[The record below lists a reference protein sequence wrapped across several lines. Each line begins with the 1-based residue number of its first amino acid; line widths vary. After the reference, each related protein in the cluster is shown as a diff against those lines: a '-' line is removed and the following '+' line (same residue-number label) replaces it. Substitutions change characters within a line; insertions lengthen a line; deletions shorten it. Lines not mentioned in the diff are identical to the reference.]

1 MLLVDK
7 LNKGRLPEKPE
18 GAGPES
24 PVTPNLSSLSGKPQ
38 NLAVRVAN
46 LDRIKKTIHERLI
59 ASMGANSET
68 AKQPDVLRRIAELVD
83 EYCEEAKLKL
93 TKHDREELTELIGHD
108 VLGLGPLENLLD
120 DPEVSEIMVNGPK
133 TIFIERRGRI
143 TQAELE
149 FENERELRRVI
160 DRIVARIGRR
170 VDESSPMVDARLP
183 DGSRVNI
190 VIPPLA
196 VQGSSIT
203 IRKFSRVPYK
213 VSDLVTFGTMNKE
226 MADFIRACVRSRI
239 SMVVSGGTGSG
250 KTTTL
255 NVLSNFIPDTERVVT
270 VEDTAELQLR
280 QRNLVTLEA
289 RSANVEGRG
298 AVAIR
303 DLVVNALRMR
313 PDRIVVGECRAAET
327 LDMLQAMNTGHDG
340 SMTTVHA
347 NSPKDAINR
356 IETMVIMG
364 GSDLPFQAIRE
375 QIVGGITLL
384 VQQARLRDGRRVVTH
399 ISEITG
405 INGNQIQLQD
415 ICLFD
420 QTGIDDEGNVL
431 GAFRWTG
438 VVPKLLPRLKA
449 NGEDFPIEVFGRSGL
464 QVIEGQSAA
473 AGDAGL
479 RATAQRRLPKW
490 SCSRH

>member
-18 GAGPES
+18 GTGDQP
-24 PVTPNLSSLSGKPQ
+24 PVAPSMSSLSVKPQ
-38 NLAVRVAN
+38 NLAARIAN
-46 LDRIKKTIHERLI
+46 LDKIKKTIHERLI
-59 ASMGANSET
+59 TSMGSNSET
-68 AKQPDVLRRIAELVD
+68 ANQADVLRRIGELVD

-196 VQGSSIT
+196 VQGSSVT

-213 VSDLVTFGTMNKE
+213 VNDLVSFGTLNKE

-280 QRNLVTLEA
+280 QRNLVPLEA
-289 RSANVEGRG
+289 RAANVEGRG
-298 AVAIR
+298 SVTIR

-313 PDRIVVGECRAAET
+313 PDRIVVGECRSGEA

-347 NSPKDAINR
+347 NSPKDALNR
-356 IETMVIMG
+356 LETMVIMA
-364 GSDLPFQAIRE
+364 GSELPFQAIRE

-384 VQQARLRDGRRVVTH
+384 VQQARLRDGRRVVTY

-405 INGNQIQLQD
+405 LIGNQIQIQD
-415 ICLFD
+415 ICRFD
-420 QTGIDDEGNVL
+420 QTGIDEDGNVL
-431 GAFRWTG
+431 GSFRWTG

-449 NGEDFPIEVFGRSGL
+449 NGEDFPTSVFGAAGL
-464 QVIEGQSAA
+464 QLIEGSAEP
-473 AGDAGL
+473 D
-479 RATAQRRLPKW
+479 TTERRVAE
-490 SCSRH
+490 RRTVE

>member
-7 LNKGRLPEKPE
+7 LNKGKHPEKPE
-18 GAGPES
+18 GGDTAAGSGP
-24 PVTPNLSSLSGKPQ
+24 SSLVVKPQ
-38 NLAVRVAN
+38 NITARIPN
-46 LDRIKKTIHERLI
+46 IDRIKKVVHERLL
-59 ASMGANSET
+59 ATQSLNADT
-68 AKQPDVLRRIAELVD
+68 ATTEVVQRRIAELVD
-83 EYCEEAKLKL
+83 QYCEEVKLKL
-93 TKHDREELTELIGHD
+93 TKHDREELAALISND
-108 VLGLGPLENLLD
+108 VLGLGPLEVLLD

-143 TQAELE
+143 TQSEQV
-149 FENERELRRVI
+149 FESERELRRVI

-213 VSDLVTFGTMNKE
+213 VQDLITFGTLNQE
-226 MADFIRACVRSRI
+226 MANFIRACVRSRI

-255 NVLSNFIPDTERVVT
+255 NVLSNYIPDTERVVT

-280 QRNLVTLEA
+280 QRNIVSLEGRA
-289 RSANVEGRG
+289 ANVEGRG

-313 PDRIVVGECRAAET
+313 PDRIVVGECRAGET

-347 NSPKDAINR
+347 NTPRDAINR
-356 IETMVIMG
+356 IETMVIIG
-364 GSDLPFQAIRE
+364 GSDLPSQAIRE
-375 QIVGGITLL
+375 QIVGGITLM

-405 INGNQIQLQD
+405 ITGNSIQLQD

-420 QTGIDDEGNVL
+420 QTGIDSEGNVL
-431 GAFRWTG
+431 GTFRWTG
-438 VVPKLLPRLKA
+438 IVPKLLPRLKA
-449 NGEDFPIEVFGRSGL
+449 NGEDISTDVFGQGGL
-464 QVIEGQSAA
+464 HLVDGSPVKAGGGAALPAA
-473 AGDAGL
+473 ADN
-479 RATAQRRLPKW
+479 R
-490 SCSRH
+490 

>member
-7 LNKGRLPEKPE
+7 LNKGKLPEKPE
-18 GAGPES
+18 GGEPAP
-24 PVTPNLSSLSGKPQ
+24 TPGLSSLVVKPT
-38 NLAVRVAN
+38 NLAARIPNV
-46 LDRIKKTIHERLI
+46 DRIKKTVHERLI
-59 ASMGANSET
+59 TSLGLNSDTYGA
-68 AKQPDVLRRIAELVD
+68 DVVERQIGVLVD
-83 EYCEEAKLKL
+83 QYCEEAKLKL
-93 TKHDREELTELIGHD
+93 TKHDREELAELILHD
-108 VLGLGPLENLLD
+108 VLGLGPLESLLED
-120 DPEVSEIMVNGPK
+120 AEVSEIMVNGPK
-133 TIFIERRGRI
+133 TIFTERRGRI
-143 TQAELE
+143 TQADLE
-149 FENERELRRVI
+149 FESEVQLRKVI

-170 VDESSPMVDARLP
+170 VDESSPMVDARLQ

-196 VQGSSIT
+196 VNGSSIT

-213 VSDLVTFGTMNKE
+213 VQDLVTFGTLNND
-226 MADFIRACVRSRI
+226 MANFIRACVRSRI

-280 QRNLVTLEA
+280 QRNLVSLEA

-298 AVAIR
+298 AVPIR

-356 IETMVIMG
+356 LETMVIMG

-399 ISEITG
+399 ISEIIG
-405 INGNQIQLQD
+405 ISGSNIQLQD

-431 GAFRWTG
+431 GTFRWTG
-438 VVPKLLPRLKA
+438 VIPKLLPRLKA
-449 NGEDFPIEVFGRSGL
+449 NGEDFPVEVFGKTGL
-464 QVIEGQSAA
+464 QLIEGQGHTAG
-473 AGDAGL
+473 GDAAR
-479 RATAQRRLPKW
+479 RATAD
-490 SCSRH
+490 

>member
-18 GAGPES
+18 GAEPES

-38 NLAVRVAN
+38 NLAARVAS

-120 DPEVSEIMVNGPK
+120 DPQVTEIMVNGPK

-143 TQAELE
+143 AQSELQ
-149 FENERELRRVI
+149 FEKEVQLLRVI

-170 VDESSPMVDARLP
+170 VDESSPMVDARLQ

-196 VQGSSIT
+196 VQGSSVT
-203 IRKFSRVPYK
+203 IRKFSRSPYR
-213 VSDLVTFGTMNKE
+213 VDDLVSFGTLNQE
-226 MADFIRACVRSRI
+226 MAAFIRACVRSRI

-255 NVLSNFIPDTERVVT
+255 NVLSNFIPDSERVVT

-280 QRNLVTLEA
+280 QRNLVSLEA

-384 VQQARLRDGRRVVTH
+384 VQQARLRDGRRVITH

-405 INGNQIQLQD
+405 LEGNSIQVQD
-415 ICLFD
+415 ICRFD
-420 QTGIDDEGNVL
+420 QTGIDAEGNVL

-438 VVPKLLPRLKA
+438 VVPKLMPRLKA
-449 NGEDFPIEVFGRSGL
+449 NAEDFPMQTFGQGGL
-464 QVIEGQSAA
+464 QVIEGAPPLDRREHGVRAA
-473 AGDAGL
+473 
-479 RATAQRRLPKW
+479 QE
-490 SCSRH
+490 

>member
-18 GAGPES
+18 SGGDG
-24 PVTPNLSSLSGKPQ
+24 TPAVPSAPPGVKTPM
-38 NLAVRVAN
+38 LATRIPNV
-46 LDRIKKTIHERLI
+46 DRIKKTIHEQLI
-59 ASMGANSET
+59 ASLGFNSDNHKRE
-68 AKQPDVLRRIAELVD
+68 DILRRIGELVD
-83 EYCEEAKLKL
+83 RYCEETKLKL
-93 TKHDREELTELIGHD
+93 TKFDRDELCELIIDD
-108 VLGLGPLENLLD
+108 VLGLGPLESLLS

-143 TQAELE
+143 TQSQLE
-149 FENERELRRVI
+149 FENETQLRKVI

-190 VIPPLA
+190 VIPPLS

-203 IRKFSRVPYK
+203 IRKFSRVPLK
-213 VSDLVTFGTMNKE
+213 AQDLIGFGTLNKE
-226 MADFIRACVRSRI
+226 MSDFIRACVRSRI

-255 NVLSNFIPDTERVVT
+255 NVLSNFIPETERVVT

-280 QRNLVTLEA
+280 QRNLVSLEA

-298 AVAIR
+298 SVSIR
-303 DLVVNALRMR
+303 DLVINALRMR
-313 PDRIVVGECRAAET
+313 PDRIVVGECRSAET

-347 NSPKDAINR
+347 NSPRDAVGR

-375 QIVGGITLL
+375 QIVGGITLF
-384 VQQARLRDGRRVVTH
+384 VQQARLRDGRRLITH

-405 INGNQIQLQD
+405 LSGNQIQLQD
-415 ICLFD
+415 ICVFD
-420 QTGIDDEGNVL
+420 QTGIDQEGNVL
-431 GAFRWTG
+431 GTFRWTG
-438 VVPKLLPRLKA
+438 VIPKLLPRLKA
-449 NGEDFPIEVFGRSGL
+449 NGEDFPIEVFGASRL
-464 QVIEGQSAA
+464 KVIDGTARTAEPGSAQQA
-473 AGDAGL
+473 MAD
-479 RATAQRRLPKW
+479 
-490 SCSRH
+490 

>member
-7 LNKGRLPEKPE
+7 LNKGKLPEKPE
-18 GAGPES
+18 GGENAQ
-24 PVTPNLSSLSGKPQ
+24 TPGLSSLVVKPT
-38 NLAVRVAN
+38 NISARVPN
-46 LDRIKKTIHERLI
+46 VERIKKTIHERLI
-59 ASMGANSET
+59 TALGLNSDT
-68 AKQPDVLRRIAELVD
+68 YSVDIVQRKIGDLVD
-83 EYCEEAKLKL
+83 EYCEENKLKL
-93 TKHDREELTELIGHD
+93 TKHDRDELTELIVHD
-108 VLGLGPLENLLD
+108 VLGLGPLESLLG

-143 TQAELE
+143 TQADLE
-149 FENERELRRVI
+149 FESEMQLRRVI

-196 VQGSSIT
+196 VQGSSVT

-213 VSDLVTFGTMNKE
+213 VQDLITFGTLNQDMSN
-226 MADFIRACVRSRI
+226 FIRACVRSRI

-280 QRNLVTLEA
+280 QRNLVSLEA

-298 AVAIR
+298 AVPIR

-313 PDRIVVGECRAAET
+313 PDRIVVGECRAGET

-356 IETMVIMG
+356 IETMVIIG
-364 GSDLPFQAIRE
+364 GSDLPSQAIRE

-405 INGNQIQLQD
+405 ITGNQIQLQD
-415 ICLFD
+415 ICVFD

-431 GAFRWTG
+431 GTFRWTG
-438 VVPKLLPRLKA
+438 VIPKLLPRLKA
-449 NGEDFPIEVFGRSGL
+449 NGEDFPVEVFGKTGL
-464 QVIEGQSAA
+464 QVIEGHSRQSQSDAA
-473 AGDAGL
+473 Q
-479 RATAQRRLPKW
+479 RATAD
-490 SCSRH
+490 

>member
-7 LNKGRLPEKPE
+7 LNKGKLPEKPE
-18 GAGPES
+18 SGEPSAS
-24 PVTPNLSSLSGKPQ
+24 PGLSSLVVKPG
-38 NLAVRVAN
+38 NIAARIPNVEK
-46 LDRIKKTIHERLI
+46 IKKTVHEQLI
-59 ASMGANSET
+59 STLGLNSDNYS
-68 AKQPDVLRRIAELVD
+68 ADIVQRSIAQLVD
-83 EYCEEAKLKL
+83 EYCDETKLRL
-93 TKHDREELTELIGHD
+93 TKHDREELSELILHD
-108 VLGLGPLENLLD
+108 VLGLGPLESLLS

-143 TQAELE
+143 TQADLE
-149 FENERELRRVI
+149 FESEMQLRRVI

-170 VDESSPMVDARLP
+170 VDESSPMVDARLQ

-213 VSDLVTFGTMNKE
+213 VQDLVTFGTLNQE
-226 MADFIRACVRSRI
+226 MANFIRASVRSRI

-280 QRNLVTLEA
+280 QRNLVSLEA

-298 AVAIR
+298 AVPIR

-313 PDRIVVGECRAAET
+313 PDRIVVGECRAGET

-347 NSPKDAINR
+347 NSPKDALNR
-356 IETMVIMG
+356 IETMVIMT
-364 GSDLPFQAIRE
+364 GSDLPSQAIRE
-375 QIVGGITLL
+375 QIVGGITLF

-399 ISEITG
+399 ISEIVG
-405 INGNQIQLQD
+405 ISGSQIQVQD
-415 ICLFD
+415 ICVFD
-420 QTGIDDEGNVL
+420 QTGIDADGNVL
-431 GAFRWTG
+431 GTFRWTG

-449 NGEDFPIEVFGRSGL
+449 NGEDFPMEVFGQSGL
-464 QVIEGQSAA
+464 QVIEGQSRSA
-473 AGDAGL
+473 AGEMAR
-479 RATAQRRLPKW
+479 RASAE
-490 SCSRH
+490 

>member
-7 LNKGRLPEKPE
+7 LNKGKLPEKPDGSE
-18 GAGPES
+18 PGAAPG
-24 PVTPNLSSLSGKPQ
+24 LSSLVVKPQ
-38 NLAVRVAN
+38 NLAARVPN
-46 LDRIKKTIHERLI
+46 IDRMKKAVHERLI
-59 ASMGANSET
+59 TSLGINSDTASSDMV
-68 AKQPDVLRRIAELVD
+68 QRRIAELVD
-83 EYCEEAKLKL
+83 EYCEEAKLKI
-93 TKHDREELTELIGHD
+93 TKHDREELAELIMHD
-108 VLGLGPLENLLD
+108 VLGLGPLESLLE

-133 TIFIERRGRI
+133 TIFAERRGRL
-143 TQAELE
+143 TQSDLV

-213 VSDLVTFGTMNKE
+213 VQDLVNFGTLNHD
-226 MADFIRACVRSRI
+226 MANFIRACVRSRV

-298 AVAIR
+298 AIAIR

-420 QTGIDDEGNVL
+420 QTGIDEEGNVL
-431 GAFRWTG
+431 GTFRWTG
-438 VVPKLLPRLKA
+438 VIPKLLPRLKA
-449 NGEDFPIEVFGRSGL
+449 NGEDFPTEVFGQTGL
-464 QVIEGQSAA
+464 QVIEGQTRHAG
-473 AGDAGL
+473 GDAAL
-479 RATAQRRLPKW
+479 RATAD
-490 SCSRH
+490 

>member
-7 LNKGRLPEKPE
+7 LNKGKLPEKPE
-18 GAGPES
+18 NGEPAPLPG
-24 PVTPNLSSLSGKPQ
+24 LSSLVVKPQ
-38 NLAVRVAN
+38 GIAARVPN
-46 LDRIKKTIHERLI
+46 VDKIKKAVHERLI
-59 ASMGANSET
+59 QSLGLNSDT
-68 AKQPDVLRRIAELVD
+68 AGSDLVQRRIAELVD
-83 EYCEEAKLKL
+83 EYCDEAKLKL
-93 TKHDREELTELIGHD
+93 TKHDRDELAELIIHD
-108 VLGLGPLENLLD
+108 VLGLGPLEGLLD

-133 TIFIERRGRI
+133 TIFAERRGRL
-143 TQAELE
+143 TQSDLV
-149 FENERELRRVI
+149 FESERELRRVI

-213 VSDLVTFGTMNKE
+213 VQDLVNFGTMNHD
-226 MADFIRACVRSRI
+226 MANFIRACVRSRI

-280 QRNLVTLEA
+280 QRNLVSLEA

-313 PDRIVVGECRAAET
+313 PDRIVVGECRAGET

-375 QIVGGITLL
+375 QIVGGITLM

-420 QTGIDDEGNVL
+420 QTGIDEEGNVL
-431 GAFRWTG
+431 GTFRWTG
-438 VVPKLLPRLKA
+438 ILPKLLPRLKA
-449 NGEDFPIEVFGRSGL
+449 NGEDFPTDVFGQTGL
-464 QVIEGQSAA
+464 QVIDGQTRQGT
-473 AGDAGL
+473 GDPAQ
-479 RATAQRRLPKW
+479 RATAD
-490 SCSRH
+490 

>member
-7 LNKGRLPEKPE
+7 LNKGKLPEKPDNGE
-18 GAGPES
+18 P
-24 PVTPNLSSLSGKPQ
+24 TPPPGISSLVMKPQ
-38 NLAVRVAN
+38 GIAARVPN
-46 LDRIKKTIHERLI
+46 VDKIKKSVHERLI
-59 ASMGANSET
+59 QSLGLNSDTASSDLVQ
-68 AKQPDVLRRIAELVD
+68 KRISELVD
-83 EYCEEAKLKL
+83 EYCEEAKLRL
-93 TKHDREELTELIGHD
+93 TKHDREELAELIMHD
-108 VLGLGPLENLLD
+108 VLGLGPLEGLLD

-133 TIFIERRGRI
+133 TIFAERRGRL
-143 TQAELE
+143 TQSELV
-149 FENERELRRVI
+149 FESERELRRVI

-203 IRKFSRVPYK
+203 IRKFSRVPYR
-213 VSDLVTFGTMNKE
+213 VQDLVNFGTLNHD
-226 MADFIRACVRSRI
+226 MANFIRACVRSRI

-280 QRNLVTLEA
+280 QRNLVSLEA

-313 PDRIVVGECRAAET
+313 PDRIVVGECRAGET

-375 QIVGGITLL
+375 QIVGGITLM

-420 QTGIDDEGNVL
+420 QTGIDEEGNVL
-431 GAFRWTG
+431 GTFRWTG
-438 VVPKLLPRLKA
+438 ILPKLLPRLKA
-449 NGEDFPIEVFGRSGL
+449 NGEDFPTDVFGQTGL
-464 QVIEGQSAA
+464 QVIDGQTRPA
-473 AGDAGL
+473 AGDPAQ
-479 RATAQRRLPKW
+479 RATAD
-490 SCSRH
+490 

>member
-18 GAGPES
+18 GSGDQP
-24 PVTPNLSSLSGKPQ
+24 PVTPGVGSLVVKSQ
-38 NLAVRVAN
+38 NLAARIPN

-59 ASMGANSET
+59 ASMGSNSET
-68 AKQPDVLRRIAELVD
+68 ANQADVLRRIGELVD
-83 EYCEEAKLKL
+83 EYCEEIKLKL
-93 TKHDREELTELIGHD
+93 TKHDREELSALIGHD
-108 VLGLGPLENLLD
+108 VLGLGPLENLLE

-143 TQAELE
+143 TQAQLE

-196 VQGSSIT
+196 VQGSSVT

-213 VSDLVTFGTMNKE
+213 VNDLVSFGTLNKE
-226 MADFIRACVRSRI
+226 MADFIRACVRSRV

-289 RSANVEGRG
+289 RSANVEGKG
-298 AVAIR
+298 MVTIR

-313 PDRIVVGECRAAET
+313 PDRIVVGECRSGET

-347 NSPKDAINR
+347 NSPKDALNR
-356 IETMVIMG
+356 LETMVIMA
-364 GSDLPFQAIRE
+364 GSELPFQAIRE
-375 QIVGGITLL
+375 QIVGGITLF

-405 INGNQIQLQD
+405 LIGNQIQLQD
-415 ICLFD
+415 ICRFD
-420 QTGIDDEGNVL
+420 QTGIDEEGNVL
-431 GAFRWTG
+431 GTFRWSG

-449 NGEDFPIEVFGRSGL
+449 NGEDFPTSVFGTAGL
-464 QVIEGQSAA
+464 QLIEGSS
-473 AGDAGL
+473 DPE
-479 RATAQRRLPKW
+479 TTERRVAE
-490 SCSRH
+490 RRTVE

>member
-7 LNKGRLPEKPE
+7 LNKGKLPEKPDKGE
-18 GAGPES
+18 PAPPPG
-24 PVTPNLSSLSGKPQ
+24 LSSLVVKPQ
-38 NLAVRVAN
+38 NIAA
-46 LDRIKKTIHERLI
+46 RIPNVDIIKRTIHERLI
-59 ASMGANSET
+59 AALGQNSDT
-68 AKQPDVLRRIAELVD
+68 VSADVIQRRIETLTD
-83 EYCEEAKLKL
+83 EYCDEAKLKL
-93 TKHDREELTELIGHD
+93 TKHDRAELAELIMHD
-108 VLGLGPLENLLD
+108 VLGLGPLESLLE

-133 TIFIERRGRI
+133 TIFAERRGRLA
-143 TQAELE
+143 QSELV
-149 FENERELRRVI
+149 FENERELRKVI

-213 VSDLVTFGTMNKE
+213 VQDLVNFGTLNHD
-226 MADFIRACVRSRI
+226 MANFIRACVRSRI

-298 AVAIR
+298 AIAIR

-313 PDRIVVGECRAAET
+313 PDRIVVGECRSAET

-375 QIVGGITLL
+375 QI
-384 VQQARLRDGRRVVTH
+384 RLRDGRRVVTH

-420 QTGIDDEGNVL
+420 QTGIDEEGNVL
-431 GAFRWTG
+431 GTFRWTG

-449 NGEDFPIEVFGRSGL
+449 NGEDFPVEVFGQHGL
-464 QVIEGQSAA
+464 KVIEGQTHHAGADAA
-473 AGDAGL
+473 QG
-479 RATAQRRLPKW
+479 ATAD
-490 SCSRH
+490 

>member
-7 LNKGRLPEKPE
+7 LNKGKQPEKPDNNE
-18 GAGPES
+18 PAAPPS
-24 PVTPNLSSLSGKPQ
+24 LSSLVVKPT
-38 NLAVRVAN
+38 NIAARIPNV
-46 LDRIKKTIHERLI
+46 DKIKKTVHERLI
-59 ASMGANSET
+59 ASLGLNSDT
-68 AKQPDVLRRIAELVD
+68 YSSDIVQKRIAELVD
-83 EYCEEAKLKL
+83 EYCEETKLRL
-93 TKHDREELTELIGHD
+93 TKHDREELAELILHD
-108 VLGLGPLENLLD
+108 VLGLGPLESLLS
-120 DPEVSEIMVNGPK
+120 DPEISEIMINGPK
-133 TIFIERRGRI
+133 TLFVERRGRI
-143 TQAELE
+143 AQADVE
-149 FENERELRRVI
+149 FESEMQLRRVI

-196 VQGSSIT
+196 VQGSSVT
-203 IRKFSRVPYK
+203 IRKFSRVPYR
-213 VSDLVTFGTMNKE
+213 VQDLITFGTLNQH

-280 QRNLVTLEA
+280 QRNLVSLEA

-298 AVAIR
+298 AVPIR

-313 PDRIVVGECRAAET
+313 PDRIVVGECRAGET

-356 IETMVIMG
+356 IETMVIIG
-364 GSDLPFQAIRE
+364 GSDLPSQAIRE

-384 VQQARLRDGRRVVTH
+384 VQQARLRDGRRVLTH

-405 INGNQIQLQD
+405 ITGNQIQLQD
-415 ICLFD
+415 ICVFD
-420 QTGIDDEGNVL
+420 QTGIDNEGNVL
-431 GAFRWTG
+431 GTFRWTG

-449 NGEDFPIEVFGRSGL
+449 NGEDFPMEVFGQAGL
-464 QVIEGQSAA
+464 QVIDGHSRTNAGEMAHRAA
-473 AGDAGL
+473 AE
-479 RATAQRRLPKW
+479 
-490 SCSRH
+490 

>member
-7 LNKGRLPEKPE
+7 VNKGRNPDKPE
-18 GAGPES
+18 RGGEPGAIPTLGGL
-24 PVTPNLSSLSGKPQ
+24 VVKPQ
-38 NLAVRVAN
+38 NIAARVPN
-46 LDRIKKTIHERLI
+46 VDKIKHTIHERLI
-59 ASMGANSET
+59 ASIGLQSDNYKSA
-68 AKQPDVLRRIAELVD
+68 DVLKRIGELVD

-93 TKHDREELTELIGHD
+93 PRLDREELAALIGHD
-108 VLGLGPLENLLD
+108 VLGLGPLESLLE

-143 TQAELE
+143 TQAELV
-149 FENERELRRVI
+149 FENEAQLRRVI

-196 VQGSSIT
+196 VQGSSVT

-213 VSDLVTFGTMNKE
+213 VDDLVSFGTLSQE
-226 MADFIRACVRSRI
+226 MSDFIRACVRSRI

-255 NVLSNFIPDTERVVT
+255 NVLSNFIPDNERVVT

-280 QRNLVTLEA
+280 QRNLVSLEG

-298 AVAIR
+298 LVSIR
-303 DLVVNALRMR
+303 DLVINALRMR
-313 PDRIVVGECRAAET
+313 PDRIVVGECRAGET

-347 NSPKDAINR
+347 NSPKDALNR
-356 IETMVIMG
+356 IETMVIIG
-364 GSDLPFQAIRE
+364 GSDLPSQAIRE

-384 VQQARLRDGRRVVTH
+384 VQQARLRDGRRVITH

-405 INGNQIQLQD
+405 YENNQIQVQD

-420 QTGIDDEGNVL
+420 QTGIDEQGNVL
-431 GAFRWTG
+431 GAFRWSG
-438 VVPKLLPRLKA
+438 RIPKLLPRLTA
-449 NGEDFPIEVFGRSGL
+449 NGEDFPLEVFGRSGL
-464 QVIEGQSAA
+464 QVIEGAPGSRRHGEA
-473 AGDAGL
+473 
-479 RATAQRRLPKW
+479 RPAQAE
-490 SCSRH
+490 

>member
-7 LNKGRLPEKPE
+7 MQKGRPERPE
-18 GAGPES
+18 GSEPPATLTSLVKPQS
-24 PVTPNLSSLSGKPQ
+24 IASRIPNLDK
-38 NLAVRVAN
+38 
-46 LDRIKKTIHERLI
+46 IKATIHERLI
-59 ASMGANSET
+59 ASIGVEADRYNS
-68 AKQPDVLRRIAELVD
+68 ADVLRRLGELVA
-83 EYCEEAKLKL
+83 EYCEETKLKL
-93 TKHDREELTELIGHD
+93 PRVDREELAALIGHD
-108 VLGLGPLENLLD
+108 VLGLGPLESLLA

-133 TIFIERRGRI
+133 TIFVERRGRI
-143 TQAELE
+143 AQAELT
-149 FENERELRRVI
+149 FESEEKLRRVI

-196 VQGSSIT
+196 IQGSSVT
-203 IRKFSRVPYK
+203 IRKFSRVPYR
-213 VSDLVTFGTMNKE
+213 VDDLVTFGTLSKE
-226 MADFIRACVRSRI
+226 MSDFIRACVRSRI

-255 NVLSNFIPDTERVVT
+255 NVLSNFIPDNERIVT

-280 QRNLVTLEA
+280 HRNLVSLEG

-298 AVAIR
+298 MVTIR
-303 DLVVNALRMR
+303 E
-313 PDRIVVGECRAAET
+313 IVVGECRAGET

-364 GSDLPFQAIRE
+364 GSDLPSQAIRE

-384 VQQARLRDGRRVVTH
+384 VQQARLRDGRRVITH

-405 INGNQIQLQD
+405 IEGSHIQIQD
-415 ICLFD
+415 ICRFD
-420 QTGIDDEGNVL
+420 QTGIDDDGNVL
-431 GAFRWTG
+431 GTFRWSTS
-438 VVPKLLPRLKA
+438 VPRLLPRLTA
-449 NGEDFPIEVFGRSGL
+449 NGEDFPLTVFGQGGL
-464 QVIEGQSAA
+464 QVIEGEPHMP
-473 AGDAGL
+473 AGEAV
-479 RATAQRRLPKW
+479 RSVEQ
-490 SCSRH
+490 

>member
-7 LNKGRLPEKPE
+7 LNKGKLPEKPQGGE
-18 GAGPES
+18 PGAAPS
-24 PVTPNLSSLSGKPQ
+24 LSSLTVKPQ
-38 NLAVRVAN
+38 NIAARVPN
-46 LDRIKKTIHERLI
+46 VDRIKKAVHERLI
-59 ASMGANSET
+59 TSLGGNSDTASADMV
-68 AKQPDVLRRIAELVD
+68 QRRIAEL
-83 EYCEEAKLKL
+83 A
-93 TKHDREELTELIGHD
+93 ELIMHD
-108 VLGLGPLENLLD
+108 TLGLGPLETLLE

-133 TIFIERRGRI
+133 TIFAERRGRL
-143 TQAELE
+143 TQSELV
-149 FENERELRRVI
+149 FEDERQLRRVI
-160 DRIVARIGRR
+160 DRIGARIGRR

-213 VSDLVTFGTMNKE
+213 GQDLAKFGTLTHD
-226 MADFIRACVRSRI
+226 MANFIRACVRSRI

-280 QRNLVTLEA
+280 QRNLVSLEA

-298 AVAIR
+298 AVPIR

-313 PDRIVVGECRAAET
+313 PDRIVVGECRAGET
-327 LDMLQAMNTGHDG
+327 LDMLQAMHTGHDG

-405 INGNQIQLQD
+405 INGNQIQL
-415 ICLFD
+415 
-420 QTGIDDEGNVL
+420 
-431 GAFRWTG
+431 
-438 VVPKLLPRLKA
+438 
-449 NGEDFPIEVFGRSGL
+449 
-464 QVIEGQSAA
+464 
-473 AGDAGL
+473 
-479 RATAQRRLPKW
+479 
-490 SCSRH
+490 

>member
-7 LNKGRLPEKPE
+7 LNKGKLPEKPE
-18 GAGPES
+18 GSEPASAPG
-24 PVTPNLSSLSGKPQ
+24 LSSLVVKP
-38 NLAVRVAN
+38 ASVAARIPN
-46 LDRIKKTIHERLI
+46 FDKIKKTIHERLI
-59 ASMGANSET
+59 SALGMNSDT
-68 AKQPDVLRRIAELVD
+68 YSPDVVHRRIAQLVD
-83 EYCEEAKLKL
+83 EYCDEAKLRI
-93 TKHDREELTELIGHD
+93 TKHDREELSELIIND
-108 VLGLGPLENLLD
+108 VLGLGPLESLLS
-120 DPEVSEIMVNGPK
+120 DPEVTEIMVNGPK
-133 TIFIERRGRI
+133 TLFVERRGRI
-143 TQAELE
+143 TQVDLE
-149 FENERELRRVI
+149 FESEIELRRII

-170 VDESSPMVDARLP
+170 VDESSPMVDARLQ

-213 VSDLVTFGTMNKE
+213 VQDLITFGTLNQE
-226 MADFIRACVRSRI
+226 MANFIRACVRSRI

-280 QRNLVTLEA
+280 QRNLVSLEA

-298 AVAIR
+298 AVPIR

-347 NSPKDAINR
+347 NSPKDALNR
-356 IETMVIMG
+356 IETMVIMA
-364 GSDLPFQAIRE
+364 GSDLPSQAIRE
-375 QIVGGITLL
+375 QIVGGITLF
-384 VQQARLRDGRRVVTH
+384 VQQARLRDGRRAITH

-405 INGNQIQLQD
+405 ISGNQIGLQD
-415 ICLFD
+415 ICVFD
-420 QTGIDDEGNVL
+420 QTGIDTDGNVL
-431 GAFRWTG
+431 GTFRWTG
-438 VVPKLLPRLKA
+438 VVPKVMTRLKA
-449 NGEDFPIEVFGRSGL
+449 NGEDFPMEVFGQSGL
-464 QVIEGQSAA
+464 QVIEGTSHPESK
-473 AGDAGL
+473 
-479 RATAQRRLPKW
+479 RAMAE
-490 SCSRH
+490 

>member
-7 LNKGRLPEKPE
+7 LNKGKLPEKPE
-18 GAGPES
+18 GPDAGAPG
-24 PVTPNLSSLSGKPQ
+24 LSSLVVKPG
-38 NLAVRVAN
+38 NVAARIPN
-46 LDRIKKTIHERLI
+46 VEKIKKTVHERLI
-59 ASMGANSET
+59 ESLGLNSDT
-68 AKQPDVLRRIAELVD
+68 YSVDVVERRIGELVD
-83 EYCEEAKLKL
+83 QYCDETKLRL
-93 TKHDREELTELIGHD
+93 TKHDREELAALIVHD
-108 VLGLGPLENLLD
+108 VLGLGPLESLLG

-133 TIFIERRGRI
+133 TIFVERRGRLS
-143 TQAELE
+143 QAELE
-149 FENERELRRVI
+149 FESEMQLRRVI

-196 VQGSSIT
+196 VNGSSVT

-213 VSDLVTFGTMNKE
+213 VQDLVTFGTLNQE

-280 QRNLVTLEA
+280 QRNLVSLEA

-298 AVAIR
+298 AVPIR

-313 PDRIVVGECRAAET
+313 PDRIVVGECRAGET

-347 NSPKDAINR
+347 NSPRDALNR

-405 INGNQIQLQD
+405 ISGSQIQLQD
-415 ICLFD
+415 ICVFD
-420 QTGIDDEGNVL
+420 QTGIDPEGNVL
-431 GAFRWTG
+431 GTFRWTG
-438 VVPKLLPRLKA
+438 VLPKLMPRLKA
-449 NGEDFPIEVFGRSGL
+449 NGEDFPTEVFGKAGL
-464 QVIEGQSAA
+464 QVIEGRNRS
-473 AGDAGL
+473 DAGESGY
-479 RATAQRRLPKW
+479 RATAD
-490 SCSRH
+490 

>member
-7 LNKGRLPEKPE
+7 LNKGKLPEKPDK
-18 GAGPES
+18 GES
-24 PVTPNLSSLSGKPQ
+24 APVRGLSSLVVKPQ
-38 NLAVRVAN
+38 NVAA
-46 LDRIKKTIHERLI
+46 RIPNVDAIKRTIHERLI
-59 ASMGANSET
+59 AALGQNSD
-68 AKQPDVLRRIAELVD
+68 AVSSDVIQRRIEQLTD
-83 EYCEEAKLKL
+83 EYCDEAKLKL
-93 TKHDREELTELIGHD
+93 TKYDRAELAELILHD
-108 VLGLGPLENLLD
+108 VLGLGPLESLLED
-120 DPEVSEIMVNGPK
+120 AEVSEIMVNGPK
-133 TIFIERRGRI
+133 TIFTERRGRI
-143 TQAELE
+143 AQSELA

-170 VDESSPMVDARLP
+170 VDESSPMVDARLQ

-213 VSDLVTFGTMNKE
+213 VQDLVTFGTLN
-226 MADFIRACVRSRI
+226 ADMSSFIRACVRSRI
-239 SMVVSGGTGSG
+239 SMVVSGDTGSG

-280 QRNLVTLEA
+280 QRNLVSLEA

-313 PDRIVVGECRAAET
+313 PDRIVVGECRAGET

-356 IETMVIMG
+356 LETMVMMSG
-364 GSDLPFQAIRE
+364 MDLPVRVIRE
-375 QIVGGITLL
+375 QIASAIDVII
-384 VQQARLRDGRRVVTH
+384 QQARLRDGSRK
-399 ISEITG
+399 ITYITEVQG
-405 INGNQIQLQD
+405 MEGDTIVLQD
-415 ICLFD
+415 VFRFKE
-420 QTGIDDEGNVL
+420 TGTDAQGKVL
-431 GAFRWTG
+431 GNLQPTG
-438 VVPKLLPRLKA
+438 LIPNFVARL
-449 NGEDFPIEVFGRSGL
+449 E
-464 QVIEGQSAA
+464 
-473 AGDAGL
+473 DAGQKID
-479 RATAQRRLPKW
+479 RSMFYPR
-490 SCSRH
+490 

>member
-7 LNKGRLPEKPE
+7 LNKGKLPEKPDKGE
-18 GAGPES
+18 
-24 PVTPNLSSLSGKPQ
+24 PVPPVPGLSSLVVKPQ
-38 NLAVRVAN
+38 NIAARIPNVEK
-46 LDRIKKTIHERLI
+46 IKKTVHERLI
-59 ASMGANSET
+59 TALGGNSDTASS
-68 AKQPDVLRRIAELVD
+68 DVIERRIAVLVD

-93 TKHDREELTELIGHD
+93 TKHDRDELAELIIHD
-108 VLGLGPLENLLD
+108 VLGLGPLEDLLE

-133 TIFIERRGRI
+133 TIFAERRGRL
-143 TQAELE
+143 TQSDVV

-196 VQGSSIT
+196 VQGSSVT

-213 VSDLVTFGTMNKE
+213 VQDLVNFGTLNE
-226 MADFIRACVRSRI
+226 DMANFIRACVRSRI
-239 SMVVSGGTGSG
+239 SMIVSGGTGSG

-280 QRNLVTLEA
+280 QRNLVSLEA

-313 PDRIVVGECRAAET
+313 PDRIVVGECRAGET

-356 IETMVIMG
+356 LETMVIMG

-375 QIVGGITLL
+375 QIVGGITLM

-420 QTGIDDEGNVL
+420 QTGIDEEGNVL
-431 GAFRWTG
+431 GTFRWTG
-438 VVPKLLPRLKA
+438 IVPKLLPRLKA
-449 NGEDFPIEVFGRSGL
+449 NGEDFPTEVFGQTGL
-464 QVIEGQSAA
+464 QVIEGQTRHAG
-473 AGDAGL
+473 GDAALG
-479 RATAQRRLPKW
+479 ATAD
-490 SCSRH
+490 

>member
-7 LNKGRLPEKPE
+7 LNKGKLPEKPE
-18 GAGPES
+18 GGEPAP
-24 PVTPNLSSLSGKPQ
+24 TPGLSSLVVKPT
-38 NLAVRVAN
+38 NLAARIPNV
-46 LDRIKKTIHERLI
+46 DRIKKTVHERLI
-59 ASMGANSET
+59 TSLGLNSDTYGA
-68 AKQPDVLRRIAELVD
+68 DVVQRQIGVLVD
-83 EYCEEAKLKL
+83 EYCEEARLKL
-93 TKHDREELTELIGHD
+93 TKHDREELAELILHD
-108 VLGLGPLENLLD
+108 VLGLGPLESLLED
-120 DPEVSEIMVNGPK
+120 AEVSEIMVNGPK
-133 TIFIERRGRI
+133 TIFTERRGRI
-143 TQAELE
+143 TQADLE
-149 FENERELRRVI
+149 FESEVQLRKVI

-170 VDESSPMVDARLP
+170 VDESSPMVDARLQ

-196 VQGSSIT
+196 VNGSSIT

-213 VSDLVTFGTMNKE
+213 VQDLVTFGTLNND
-226 MADFIRACVRSRI
+226 MANFIRACVRSRI

-280 QRNLVTLEA
+280 QRNLVSLEA

-298 AVAIR
+298 AVPIR

-356 IETMVIMG
+356 LETMVIMG

-399 ISEITG
+399 ISEIIG
-405 INGNQIQLQD
+405 ISGSNIQLQD

-431 GAFRWTG
+431 GTFRWTG
-438 VVPKLLPRLKA
+438 VIPKLLPRLKA
-449 NGEDFPIEVFGRSGL
+449 NGEDFPVEVFGKTGL
-464 QVIEGQSAA
+464 QLIEGQSHSAGGGAA
-473 AGDAGL
+473 Q
-479 RATAQRRLPKW
+479 RATAD
-490 SCSRH
+490 

>member
-7 LNKGRLPEKPE
+7 MQKGRPERPE
-18 GAGPES
+18 GSEPPATLTSLVKPQS
-24 PVTPNLSSLSGKPQ
+24 IVSRIPNLDK
-38 NLAVRVAN
+38 
-46 LDRIKKTIHERLI
+46 IKATIHERLI
-59 ASMGANSET
+59 ASIGVEADRYNS
-68 AKQPDVLRRIAELVD
+68 ADVLRRIGELVD
-83 EYCEEAKLKL
+83 EYCEETKLKL
-93 TKHDREELTELIGHD
+93 PRVDREELAALIGHD
-108 VLGLGPLENLLD
+108 VLGLGPLESLLA

-143 TQAELE
+143 AQAELT
-149 FENERELRRVI
+149 FESEEKLRRVI

-196 VQGSSIT
+196 IQGSSVT
-203 IRKFSRVPYK
+203 IRKFSRVPYR
-213 VSDLVTFGTMNKE
+213 VDDLVTFGTLSKE
-226 MADFIRACVRSRI
+226 MSDFIRACVRSRI

-255 NVLSNFIPDTERVVT
+255 NVLSNFIPDNERIVT

-280 QRNLVTLEA
+280 HRNLVSLEG

-298 AVAIR
+298 MVTIR

-313 PDRIVVGECRAAET
+313 PDRIVVGECRAGET

-364 GSDLPFQAIRE
+364 GSDLPSQAIRE

-384 VQQARLRDGRRVVTH
+384 VQQARLRDGRRVITH
-399 ISEITG
+399 NSEITG
-405 INGNQIQLQD
+405 IKGSHIQIQD
-415 ICLFD
+415 ICRFD

-431 GAFRWTG
+431 GTFRWSTS
-438 VVPKLLPRLKA
+438 VPRLLPRLKA
-449 NGEDFPIEVFGRSGL
+449 NGEDFPLTVFGQGGL
-464 QVIEGQSAA
+464 QVIEGEPHML
-473 AGDAGL
+473 AGEAV
-479 RATAQRRLPKW
+479 RSVEQ
-490 SCSRH
+490 

>member
-7 LNKGRLPEKPE
+7 LNKGKLPEKPE
-18 GAGPES
+18 GGEPAP
-24 PVTPNLSSLSGKPQ
+24 TPGLSSLVVKPT
-38 NLAVRVAN
+38 NLAARIPNV
-46 LDRIKKTIHERLI
+46 DRIKKTVHERLI
-59 ASMGANSET
+59 TSLGLNSDTYGA
-68 AKQPDVLRRIAELVD
+68 DVVERQIGVLVD
-83 EYCEEAKLKL
+83 QYCEEAKLKL
-93 TKHDREELTELIGHD
+93 TKHDREELAELILHD
-108 VLGLGPLENLLD
+108 VLGLGPLESLLED
-120 DPEVSEIMVNGPK
+120 AEVSEIMVNGPK
-133 TIFIERRGRI
+133 TIFTERRGRI
-143 TQAELE
+143 TQADLE
-149 FENERELRRVI
+149 FESEVQLRKVI

-170 VDESSPMVDARLP
+170 VDESSPMVDARLQ

-196 VQGSSIT
+196 VNGSSIT

-213 VSDLVTFGTMNKE
+213 VQDLVTFGTLNND
-226 MADFIRACVRSRI
+226 MANFIRACVRSRI

-280 QRNLVTLEA
+280 QRNLVSLEA

-298 AVAIR
+298 AVPIR

-356 IETMVIMG
+356 LETMVIMS

-399 ISEITG
+399 ISEIIG
-405 INGNQIQLQD
+405 ISGSNIQLQD

-431 GAFRWTG
+431 GTFRWTG
-438 VVPKLLPRLKA
+438 VIPKLLPRLKA
-449 NGEDFPIEVFGRSGL
+449 NGEDFPVEVFGKTGL
-464 QVIEGQSAA
+464 QLIEGLSHSAG
-473 AGDAGL
+473 GDAAR
-479 RATAQRRLPKW
+479 RATAD
-490 SCSRH
+490 

>member
-7 LNKGRLPEKPE
+7 LNKGKLPEKPE
-18 GAGPES
+18 SGE
-24 PVTPNLSSLSGKPQ
+24 PVANPGLSSLVVKPT
-38 NLAVRVAN
+38 NVAARIPN
-46 LDRIKKTIHERLI
+46 IERIKRTVHERLI
-59 ASMGANSET
+59 TSLGMNSDT
-68 AKQPDVLRRIAELVD
+68 YSPDIVQRRIAELVD
-83 EYCEEAKLKL
+83 EYCEESNLKL
-93 TKHDREELTELIGHD
+93 TKHDREELAELILHD
-108 VLGLGPLENLLD
+108 VLGLGALETLLE

-133 TIFIERRGRI
+133 TIFMERRGRI
-143 TQAELE
+143 TQSDLE
-149 FENERELRRVI
+149 FESEVQLRRVI

-213 VSDLVTFGTMNKE
+213 VQDLVNFGTLNQD
-226 MADFIRACVRSRI
+226 MASFIRACVRSRI

-280 QRNLVTLEA
+280 QRNLVSLEA

-313 PDRIVVGECRAAET
+313 PDRIVVGECRAGET

-356 IETMVIMG
+356 LETMVIMG

-375 QIVGGITLL
+375 QIVGGITLM

-405 INGNQIQLQD
+405 ITGNNIQVQD

-420 QTGIDDEGNVL
+420 QSGIDEEGNVL
-431 GAFRWTG
+431 GTFRWTG
-438 VVPKLLPRLKA
+438 VIPKLLPRLKA
-449 NGEDFPIEVFGRSGL
+449 NGEDFPIEVFGLSGL
-464 QVIEGQSAA
+464 QVIEGQTRAPG
-473 AGDAGL
+473 GDAAL
-479 RATAQRRLPKW
+479 RATAE
-490 SCSRH
+490 

>member
-7 LNKGRLPEKPE
+7 VNRGRNPEKPE
-18 GAGPES
+18 NTGEPNQPPALGSLLVKPQALAARI
-24 PVTPNLSSLSGKPQ
+24 PNLEK
-38 NLAVRVAN
+38 
-46 LDRIKKTIHERLI
+46 IKRTIHERLI
-59 ASMGANSET
+59 ASIGTEGDRYNS
-68 AKQPDVLRRIAELVD
+68 ADVLKRIGELVD

-93 TKHDREELTELIGHD
+93 PRVDREELAALIGHD
-108 VLGLGPLENLLD
+108 VLGLGALEALLE
-120 DPEVSEIMVNGPK
+120 DPQVTEIMVNGPK

-143 TQAELE
+143 AQCELE
-149 FENERELRRVI
+149 FENEAQLRRVI

-170 VDESSPMVDARLP
+170 VDESSPMVDARLQ

-196 VQGSSIT
+196 VQGSSVT
-203 IRKFSRVPYK
+203 IRKFSRVPYR
-213 VSDLVTFGTMNKE
+213 VDDLVSFGTLNQD
-226 MADFIRACVRSRI
+226 MAEFIRACVRSRI

-255 NVLSNFIPDTERVVT
+255 NVLSNFIPDNERVVT

-280 QRNLVTLEA
+280 QRNLVSLEA

-298 AVAIR
+298 MVSIR

-347 NSPKDAINR
+347 NSPKDALNR

-384 VQQARLRDGRRVVTH
+384 VQQARLRDGRRVITH

-405 INGNQIQLQD
+405 LEGNSIQVQD
-415 ICLFD
+415 ICRFD
-420 QTGIDDEGNVL
+420 QTGIDADGNVL
-431 GAFRWTG
+431 GAFRWMG
-438 VVPKLLPRLKA
+438 VIPKLLPLLKA
-449 NGEDFPIEVFGRSGL
+449 NGEDFPIATFGQSGL
-464 QVIEGQSAA
+464 QVIEGVPPVERREH
-473 AGDAGL
+473 GV
-479 RATAQRRLPKW
+479 RTAQE
-490 SCSRH
+490 

>member
-7 LNKGRLPEKPE
+7 LNKGKLPEKPE
-18 GAGPES
+18 NSEPG
-24 PVTPNLSSLSGKPQ
+24 TPPALSSLTVKPG
-38 NLAVRVAN
+38 NIASRIPNV
-46 LDRIKKTIHERLI
+46 DRIKRTVHERLI
-59 ASMGANSET
+59 ATLGLNSET
-68 AKQPDVLRRIAELVD
+68 HSVDVVQRKITELVD
-83 EYCEEAKLKL
+83 EYCEEARLRL
-93 TKHDREELTELIGHD
+93 TRHDRDELAAVIMHD
-108 VLGLGPLENLLD
+108 VLGLGPLELLLS

-133 TIFIERRGRI
+133 TIFVERRGRL

-149 FENERELRRVI
+149 FESEMQLRRVI

-196 VQGSSIT
+196 VQGSSVT

-213 VSDLVTFGTMNKE
+213 VQDLITFGTVNQQMS
-226 MADFIRACVRSRI
+226 DFIRACVRSRI

-280 QRNLVTLEA
+280 QRNLVSLEA

-298 AVAIR
+298 AVPIR

-313 PDRIVVGECRAAET
+313 PDRIVVGECRAGET

-347 NSPKDAINR
+347 NSPKDALNR

-375 QIVGGITLL
+375 QIVGGITLF

-405 INGNQIQLQD
+405 ITGSQINLQD
-415 ICLFD
+415 ICVFD

-438 VVPKLLPRLKA
+438 VIPKLLPRLKA
-449 NGEDFPIEVFGRSGL
+449 NGEDFPVEVFGKPGL
-464 QVIEGQSAA
+464 QLIEGQARGTSAEA
-473 AGDAGL
+473 AQ
-479 RATAQRRLPKW
+479 TA
-490 SCSRH
+490 SAD

>member
-7 LNKGRLPEKPE
+7 LNKGKLPEKPE
-18 GAGPES
+18 GGEPAAAPG
-24 PVTPNLSSLSGKPQ
+24 LSSLVVKPQ
-38 NLAVRVAN
+38 NIASRVPN
-46 LDRIKKTIHERLI
+46 IDRIKKTVHERLI
-59 ASMGANSET
+59 TSLGLNSDTASSDMV
-68 AKQPDVLRRIAELVD
+68 QRRIAELVD
-83 EYCEEAKLKL
+83 EYCEEAKLKI
-93 TKHDREELTELIGHD
+93 TKHDRDELAELIMHD
-108 VLGLGPLENLLD
+108 VLGLGPLESLLE

-133 TIFIERRGRI
+133 TIFAERRGRL
-143 TQAELE
+143 TQSELV

-213 VSDLVTFGTMNKE
+213 VQDLVNFGTLNTD
-226 MADFIRACVRSRI
+226 MANFIRACVRSRI

-280 QRNLVTLEA
+280 QRNLVSLEA

-313 PDRIVVGECRAAET
+313 PDRIVVGECRAGET

-356 IETMVIMG
+356 LETMVIMG

-375 QIVGGITLL
+375 QIVGGITLM

-405 INGNQIQLQD
+405 INGNHIQLQD

-420 QTGIDDEGNVL
+420 QTGIDEEGNVL
-431 GAFRWTG
+431 GTFRWTG
-438 VVPKLLPRLKA
+438 VIPKLLPRLKA
-449 NGEDFPIEVFGRSGL
+449 NGEDFPTEVFGQSGL
-464 QVIEGQSAA
+464 QVIEGQTRRAG
-473 AGDAGL
+473 GDAALG
-479 RATAQRRLPKW
+479 ATAD
-490 SCSRH
+490 

>member
-7 LNKGRLPEKPE
+7 LNKGKLPEKPDNGE
-18 GAGPES
+18 P
-24 PVTPNLSSLSGKPQ
+24 TPPPGISNLVMKPQ
-38 NLAVRVAN
+38 GIAARVPN
-46 LDRIKKTIHERLI
+46 VDRIKKSVHERLI
-59 ASMGANSET
+59 QSLGLNSDTASSDLVQ
-68 AKQPDVLRRIAELVD
+68 KRISELVD
-83 EYCEEAKLKL
+83 EYCEEAKLRL
-93 TKHDREELTELIGHD
+93 TKHDREELAELIMHD
-108 VLGLGPLENLLD
+108 VLGLGPLESLLE

-133 TIFIERRGRI
+133 TIFAERRGRL
-143 TQAELE
+143 TQSELV
-149 FENERELRRVI
+149 FESERELRRVI

-213 VSDLVTFGTMNKE
+213 VQDLVNFGTLNHD
-226 MADFIRACVRSRI
+226 MANFIRACVRSRI

-280 QRNLVTLEA
+280 QRNLVSLEA

-313 PDRIVVGECRAAET
+313 PDRIVVGECRAGET

-375 QIVGGITLL
+375 QIVGGITLM

-420 QTGIDDEGNVL
+420 QTGIDEEGNVL
-431 GAFRWTG
+431 GTFRWTG
-438 VVPKLLPRLKA
+438 ILPKLLPRLKA
-449 NGEDFPIEVFGRSGL
+449 NGEDFPTDVFGQSGL
-464 QVIEGQSAA
+464 QVIDGQTRPA
-473 AGDAGL
+473 AGDPAQ
-479 RATAQRRLPKW
+479 RATAD
-490 SCSRH
+490 